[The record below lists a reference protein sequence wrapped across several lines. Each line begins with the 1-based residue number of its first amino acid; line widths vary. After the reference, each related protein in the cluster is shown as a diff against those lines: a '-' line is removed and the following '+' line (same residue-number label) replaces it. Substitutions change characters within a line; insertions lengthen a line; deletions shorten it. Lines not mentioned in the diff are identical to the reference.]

1 MKGREIMNDELQ
13 VRYVVVS
20 NSEEVE
26 VAFEDLTDKEREE
39 IADRL
44 EREAMADKM
53 HADALERY
61 RQRKFGVR
69 PDEDTSGETK
79 H

>member
-1 MKGREIMNDELQ
+1 MKNDELQ
-13 VRYVVVS
+13 VRYLVVR
-20 NSEEVE
+20 NGEEVE
-26 VAFEDLTDKEREE
+26 VAFEDLTDEERKE
-39 IADRL
+39 IADKL

-61 RQRKFGVR
+61 RLRKFGFR